1 MYYVWYLSLH
11 QQKPLI
17 HTHNK
22 IYNYFKSYEEKN
34 QRNFPIGVLELCFL
48 FAVSKEK
55 KKNYTTFHRFFKNIS
70 RLYFRIAKKKSW
82 GRKNKIMD
90 EKKYGRPKIEVVC
103 CICCL
108 TLSLNTNTLWH
119 KIVVIVYLFISDV
132 FDENYYY

>member
-1 MYYVWYLSLH
+1 VKFFFTEIRFQNQNCADIDVEIAMSVLLLLLRMIFVSH

-55 KKNYTTFHRFFKNIS
+55 KRIIIHFIDFLKIFPAYT
-70 RLYFRIAKKKSW
+70 LELQKKS
-82 GRKNKIMD
+82 
-90 EKKYGRPKIEVVC
+90 
-103 CICCL
+103 
-108 TLSLNTNTLWH
+108 
-119 KIVVIVYLFISDV
+119 
-132 FDENYYY
+132 